1 MKLRVDPQSL
11 ITRARGAPA
20 HLVAGLRAYV
30 SRQTATGIAAALACA
45 AAAQYLLDKK
55 QSPGWA
61 AGLYAAAAILF
72 VWLHRHQAL
81 ENGRAGPPASRRP
94 LRWIWVG
101 IAVALGALAFPRFT
115 GNLFW
120 PDATALWLGGLVAL
134 GVAAWSPEA
143 EGAKPQGE
151 GNEAAGHCRGIVLT
165 YPRLALLGI
174 VLVGAFY
181 RLYRLDLI
189 PQEMGCDLPHNYNN
203 IRMILRQEFLIF
215 FPSHPG
221 REGLFFYLAAI
232 FCRLFG
238 LSHLTIKM
246 SAALIGVL
254 TLPLLYLLGKE
265 LFNREVGLYAAFFL
279 AVSRWHIALVRMGY
293 RASTVPPL
301 LILTWYF
308 LVRGIKTQ
316 RRWFFGLAGLFLG
329 LGLYTYN
336 AFAVVPLFVVL
347 VLASG
352 FLLGRGRALL
362 ANWDSVALLVIVA
375 IYVFIPLGRYAY
387 EEPQRYSY
395 RAATRLTGVEAPLP
409 QDVLGTLAGNVAGTL
424 LMFNVR
430 GDGAF
435 VTNVPFARQLG
446 FVTAM
451 LFVLGVAYAL
461 WRWRHGD
468 NLTVLLALIVML
480 LPNFLTLAF
489 PQEVPNAIRAV
500 GALPAATLL
509 PALSLGAVRKRLAA
523 LYPAGAAR
531 EFRLAVSWGE
541 ATRELSWRWPWTRRH
556 AWMAILVLALAAETY
571 AVYPFYFTE
580 YVNRLPYRNY
590 SISLELARAI
600 DDFAD
605 DGTAYIKVVPYWY
618 DGNAVRAQ
626 LRRTDQ
632 SWHNEID
639 RLLPDQPPLAGPP
652 GKVMIIVHPDDRAAL
667 QQLRQAFPKGIELTH
682 LNYDHKVAFITFY
695 GER

>member
-1 MKLRVDPQSL
+1 MKWRIDLQLP
-11 ITRARGAPA
+11 ITRSRAALARA
-20 HLVAGLRAYV
+20 VARLYAFFNG
-30 SRQTATGIAAALACA
+30 QTATWITGALVCA
-45 AAAQYLLDKK
+45 VAAQYLLDKRW
-55 QSPGWA
+55 SAGWA
-61 AGLYAAAAILF
+61 VCLYAAATILF

-81 ENGRAGPPASRRP
+81 ENEHAGPWASRRP
-94 LRWIWVG
+94 LRWIWVVV
-101 IAVALGALAFPRFT
+101 ALALGALAFPRFM
-115 GNLFW
+115 GNLFR
-120 PDATALWLGGLVAL
+120 PDATLLWLGGLVIL
-134 GVAAWSPEA
+134 GLAAWSPRA
-143 EGAKPQGE
+143 EGADPNGASD
-151 GNEAAGHCRGIVLT
+151 EAGDNCRGIVLT
-165 YPRLALLGI
+165 YARLALLGI
-174 VLVGAFY
+174 MLIGGFY
-181 RLYRLDLI
+181 RFYRLDLI

-221 REGLFFYLAAI
+221 REGLFFYLAAPL
-232 FCRLFG
+232 CRLFG

-254 TLPLLYLLGKE
+254 TLPLIYLLGKE

-279 AVSRWHIALVRMGY
+279 AVSRWHIALVRVGY

-308 LVRGIKTQ
+308 LVRALKTQ

-336 AFAVVPLFVVL
+336 AFAVAPLFVAL

-362 ANWDSVALLVIVA
+362 ANWDSVVLLVVVA

-387 EEPQRYSY
+387 EEPRTYFY
-395 RAATRLTGVEAPLP
+395 RAATRITGMEAPLP
-409 QDVLGTLAGNVAGTL
+409 QDVTGTVLRNTAKTL
-424 LMFNVR
+424 LMFNDR

-435 VTNVPFARQLG
+435 VANVPFERQLG
-446 FVTAM
+446 FFTATF
-451 LFVLGVAYAL
+451 FVLGAAYAL
-461 WRWRHGD
+461 WRWRHGY

-489 PQEVPNAIRAV
+489 PHEVPNAVRAV
-500 GALPAATLL
+500 GALPAAVLL
-509 PALSLGAVRKRLAA
+509 PALSLGAARRRLAA

-531 EFRLAVSWGE
+531 EFRLVISWGDVSHQ
-541 ATRELSWRWPWTRRH
+541 LSWRWPWTRRH
-556 AWMAILVLALAAETY
+556 AWAAILALVLATEAY
-571 AVYPFYFTE
+571 AVYPFYFTR
-580 YVNRLPYRNY
+580 YVNRLPDKNY

-605 DGTAYIKVVPYWY
+605 DGTAYVKTVPHWY

-639 RLLPDQPPLAGPP
+639 QLRPDQPPLAGPP
-652 GKVMIIVHPDDRAAL
+652 GKVMIIVHPEDRAAL
-667 QQLRQAFPKGIELTH
+667 QLLRQAFPKGIELTH
-682 LNYDHKVAFITFY
+682 LNYDNKVAFITFY